1 MLDAAALAVAFDAS
15 DLEPTLH
22 ACARYAELVLGRRV
36 DERDLLRDAKLLGRC
51 SRGLLRLADKAQAE
65 PERLAEAGRTLLLVG
80 TRALVLQG
88 RRIMTILVA
97 PPRGFSKRL
106 LRDPDLVAAA

>member
-1 MLDAAALAVAFDAS
+1 MLDAANSPVALEGS
-15 DLEPTLH
+15 ELEPTLH

-36 DERDLLRDAKLLGRC
+36 HERDLLRDAKLLGRC
-51 SRGLLRLADKAQAE
+51 ARGLQRLADKAQPE
-65 PERLAEAGRTLLLVG
+65 PERLEEAGRTLLLVG

-88 RRIMTILVA
+88 RRIMTLLVA

-106 LRDPDLVAAA
+106 LRDPDLVAA